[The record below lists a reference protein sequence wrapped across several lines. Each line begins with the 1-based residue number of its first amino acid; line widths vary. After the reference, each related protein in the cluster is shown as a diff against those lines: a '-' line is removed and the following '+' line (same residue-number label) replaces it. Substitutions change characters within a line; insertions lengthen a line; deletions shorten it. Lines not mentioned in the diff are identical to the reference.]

1 MQVMVNKNIPVYV
14 NAGGFKQKYVQDI
27 AEDIGGMILKA
38 FRAGNNNSMDDTVT
52 VCFAIHERIDLMG
65 YNPIIADQI
74 AHQMLEYCDTK
85 FGDTVISDEDMHH
98 LQTHYLH
105 LQDCDFPQVTIN

>member
-52 VCFAIHERIDLMG
+52 VGLQS
-65 YNPIIADQI
+65 Y
-74 AHQMLEYCDTK
+74 YCRSNRT
-85 FGDTVISDEDMHH
+85 S
-98 LQTHYLH
+98 
-105 LQDCDFPQVTIN
+105 NA